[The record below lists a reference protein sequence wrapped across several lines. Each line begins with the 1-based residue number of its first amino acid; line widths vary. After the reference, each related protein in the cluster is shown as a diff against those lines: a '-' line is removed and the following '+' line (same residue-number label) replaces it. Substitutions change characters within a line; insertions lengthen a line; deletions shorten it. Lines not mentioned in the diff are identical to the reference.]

1 VVELRPCARAFV
13 RLAVILLVVA
23 AAAGVWE
30 MLAMQVPSSQYRV
43 GLLPGPI
50 GQLREMATA
59 TALTCFA
66 AAWLVPFIA
75 PSKEPWALCTA
86 VHVGAVVTLGAMTY
100 GATTGMYGVQMW
112 DPRFDSQV
120 LFIVRWAG
128 QGILGVCLLDFARRV
143 FVYKLRA

>member
-1 VVELRPCARAFV
+1 
-13 RLAVILLVVA
+13 
-23 AAAGVWE
+23 
-30 MLAMQVPSSQYRV
+30 
-43 GLLPGPI
+43 
-50 GQLREMATA
+50 
-59 TALTCFA
+59 
-66 AAWLVPFIA
+66 
-75 PSKEPWALCTA
+75 
-86 VHVGAVVTLGAMTY
+86 VTLGAMTY